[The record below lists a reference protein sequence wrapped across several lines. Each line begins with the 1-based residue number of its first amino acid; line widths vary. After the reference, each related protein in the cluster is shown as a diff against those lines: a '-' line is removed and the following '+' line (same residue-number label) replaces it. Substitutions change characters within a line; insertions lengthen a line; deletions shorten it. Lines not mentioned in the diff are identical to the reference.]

1 MANEQMPTPAAKK
14 STNKI
19 NDKSF
24 ARLNTVAVVA
34 ANFLGAT
41 LIFSAFAGFFK
52 KWHYYVPVVGNF
64 YNNTSLVETNLITA
78 VIALALGIFGIAA
91 IGKVR
96 DMDTVKK
103 TWCVAAK
110 IFLVFTFIYAA
121 ELVATM
127 LFSMLAISKESGVKQ
142 GDLWLNGFLGQM
154 ISAGICCGMFFISK
168 AIADG
173 KLRLAKNM
181 SIVGISLAGAGFF
194 LAVISIVVNMY
205 A

>member
-1 MANEQMPTPAAKK
+1 MPTPAAKK

-78 VIALALGIFGIAA
+78 VIALALLRVKICSTYRAFHSFENRIVDPSCIPHIYRVYAYDVEIT
-91 IGKVR
+91 IGNSP
-96 DMDTVKK
+96 
-103 TWCVAAK
+103 W
-110 IFLVFTFIYAA
+110 
-121 ELVATM
+121 
-127 LFSMLAISKESGVKQ
+127 
-142 GDLWLNGFLGQM
+142 
-154 ISAGICCGMFFISK
+154 
-168 AIADG
+168 
-173 KLRLAKNM
+173 
-181 SIVGISLAGAGFF
+181 
-194 LAVISIVVNMY
+194 
-205 A
+205 